1 MKMVVIAA
9 PKALA
14 GFLKKI
20 FHMEHAVR
28 RDADAR
34 GVIAAVFQTAK
45 AVQQNGRRLFAADIS
60 NDSTHNK
67 KAS

>member
-20 FHMEHAVR
+20 FHMEHT
-28 RDADAR
+28 D
-34 GVIAAVFQTAK
+34 
-45 AVQQNGRRLFAADIS
+45 
-60 NDSTHNK
+60 
-67 KAS
+67 

>member
-20 FHMEHAVR
+20 FHMEHA
-28 RDADAR
+28 D
-34 GVIAAVFQTAK
+34 
-45 AVQQNGRRLFAADIS
+45 
-60 NDSTHNK
+60 
-67 KAS
+67 